1 MVVAGGG
8 ACAGNAAMPGPR
20 PPSCARTQ
28 SAPALLGGGE
38 GGGEGGEE
46 EGWCAQRDQRLELN
60 LGHEQN
66 VGLNLEARLGGLCSA
81 TVLFLVT
88 YICICIYVCMY
99 VYIYIY
105 IYMYMYPYIYIHI
118 YPYIYTYRVLAALV
132 QAPQSPLHLQKR
144 CEHRKNVVNTVD
156 VFLVCKLAVGLLQ
169 KQREHGSKVAEFGI
183 HAPTMVKPQR
193 GGSAL

>member
-46 EGWCAQRDQRLELN
+46 EGWCAQRYQRLELN

-66 VGLNLEARLGGLCSA
+66 VGLNLEERLGGLRSA
-81 TVLFLVT
+81 TVLLLVT

-99 VYIYIY
+99 IYIYMYICIYVYMYICICSHIGLKQRRNCEMIYTLYQLLPLRCSACIYVYTYVYMYIYIY
-105 IYMYMYPYIYIHI
+105 IY
-118 YPYIYTYRVLAALV
+118 V
-132 QAPQSPLHLQKR
+132 
-144 CEHRKNVVNTVD
+144 
-156 VFLVCKLAVGLLQ
+156 
-169 KQREHGSKVAEFGI
+169 
-183 HAPTMVKPQR
+183 
-193 GGSAL
+193 

>member
-46 EGWCAQRDQRLELN
+46 EGWRAQRDQRLELN

-105 IYMYMYPYIYIHI
+105 IYVYVSIYIYPYISIYIHI
-118 YPYIYTYRVLAALV
+118 QGPSSARPGTSKPSSPSTSRPRTAPTK
-132 QAPQSPLHLQKR
+132 APQEQNDLKDIKKIQKGHMR
-144 CEHRKNVVNTVD
+144 
-156 VFLVCKLAVGLLQ
+156 A
-169 KQREHGSKVAEFGI
+169 GSETDE
-183 HAPTMVKPQR
+183 PC
-193 GGSAL
+193 ALGAAQVPKET